1 MFGLQ
6 LAPPRRLAE
15 IKLALVGG
23 QTLGTPRLFL
33 QTLTTPVLV
42 PEARPPVFRV
52 AAVPTV
58 TLIPG
63 DGIGPEVTAA
73 TRRVV
78 DATDADIDWQVHEAG
93 LPAIETHG
101 TPLPGHVLDSIR
113 ENHVALKGPVTTPVG
128 TGFRSINVA
137 LRKELDLF
145 ASVRPCKLLPG
156 VRSPFD
162 EVDIVVVR
170 ENTEDLYEGVE
181 FEMGSKEM
189 QKLRGYLSYMYNY
202 GLAPDAGVSI
212 KPISVSA
219 THAIVEYAFEFAK
232 KNRRRKVTLGHKA
245 NIMKFSDGVWLET
258 GLELA
263 KSYRDIGFEEI
274 QVDELAMWLAW
285 QPEELDVVVLP
296 NLYGD
301 IISDLCAGL
310 IGGLGF
316 APGMNL
322 GKEYAVFEPTH
333 GSAPDIAGQ
342 GLANPIAMI
351 LSAAAMLRHLGA
363 QEKGRAIEEAV
374 AAVTADGKIRTADT
388 RPDGEPARTDEVAD
402 AIIER
407 LARVL

>member
-1 MFGLQ
+1 
-6 LAPPRRLAE
+6 
-15 IKLALVGG
+15 
-23 QTLGTPRLFL
+23 
-33 QTLTTPVLV
+33 
-42 PEARPPVFRV
+42 VFRV
-52 AAVPTV
+52 ADVPTV

-63 DGIGPEVTAA
+63 DGIGPEVSAA

-78 DATDADIDWQVHEAG
+78 DATGAGLDWEVHQAG

-101 TPLPGHVLDSIR
+101 TPLPAHVLDSIR
-113 ENHVALKGPVTTPVG
+113 RTRVALKGPVTTPVG

-145 ASVRPCKLLPG
+145 ASIRPCKLLPG
-156 VRSPFD
+156 VPSRFS

-189 QKLRGYLSYMYNY
+189 QKLRGYLDYMYNY
-202 GLAPDAGVSI
+202 ELASDAGVSI

-219 THAIVEYAFEFAK
+219 TRAIVEYAFEYAK

-263 KSYRDIGFEEI
+263 AGYRDVGFDEI

-285 QPEELDVVVLP
+285 LPKELDVIVLP

-333 GSAPDIAGQ
+333 GSAPDIAGK

-351 LSAAAMLRHLGA
+351 LSAAAMLRHLGQNDKA
-363 QEKGRAIEEAV
+363 LAVENAV
-374 AAVTADGKIRTADT
+374 AAVTSSGKTRTADQN
-388 RPDGEPARTDEVAD
+388 PDGEPAHTDEVAE
-402 AIIER
+402 AIIDR
-407 LARVL
+407 IGH